1 MRLFMDYKASCWIPQ
16 HVILGREQTTCDS
29 YKAIIEAQPVC
40 LDFTEVSEILFRNQ
54 RLNMF

>member
-1 MRLFMDYKASCWIPQ
+1 MDYKASCWIPQ